1 MPGAT
6 SVLDKTFK
14 SYGSIGTYRLVS
26 CDVGTSGYCKLYA
39 GTLAAGTLPGI
50 GFTQTGASQS
60 GVAINVRIAGVTKAI
75 WAVQQGSIPMGRPVY
90 GRDAAGKIG
99 VAYPKV
105 PQGTPIFSPGFCIGA
120 EGTGSAGA
128 QADILI
134 APHFI

>member
-1 MPGAT
+1 M
-6 SVLDKTFK
+6 DITFK

-50 GFTQTGASQS
+50 GFTQSGASKS
-60 GVAINVRIAGVTKAI
+60 GVAMSVRMLGGVTKAI
-75 WAVQQGSIPMGRPVY
+75 WAVQQGSSPLGRPVR
-90 GRDAAGKIG
+90 GRDTAGKIG
-99 VAYPKV
+99 IAYPKV
-105 PQGTPIFSPGFCIGA
+105 PQGTPIFAAGFCIGA

-128 QADILI
+128 QADILV